1 MGAALSIMAGF
12 WTVTEALACELVYD
26 WSAGSC
32 EADWSACWLNKAA
45 GRLTS
50 CELAVRLPRNRLTS
64 TSAACVHV
72 RLKDSGHSTMQSA
85 AHDQVNQAWH
95 RFVL

>member
-1 MGAALSIMAGF
+1 MGAALSIIAGF
-12 WTVTEALACELVYD
+12 WTVTEALACELMCD

-32 EADWSACWLNKAA
+32 AVDQSACWLNKAA
-45 GRLTS
+45 GKLTS
-50 CELAVRLPRNRLTS
+50 CELAVRLPRNRLAP

-72 RLKDSGHSTMQSA
+72 HLKPSVHSSMQSA
-85 AHDQVNQAWH
+85 AHDEVNQAWH